1 MKLITLLAI
10 CSLFVIA
17 KAQNFTCLNYEACGT
32 CQAASSCGYC
42 AGANSTS
49 FAAYYVCIDPAT
61 CIANG
66 GSVVSSCAS
75 TVPNNLTQSASII
88 CFSNGVN
95 GTAYAA
101 EDVRFYESLNRAD
114 VNVHATQTFGF
125 GQPGSQAALVFQYFA
140 FHGLG
145 DPAQNSSFYPDMV
158 DGLAAFWT
166 MGAAIE
172 FDPTTNQSLQVYNF
186 TNFQIQ
192 PCSNIGNIY
201 ILDFKDPMGWR
212 VTCRIAS
219 SATTYNGFPISP
231 VNAKCDLTFGTFN
244 YLRNNT
250 YLVLSTGFGIAGF
263 EETVSVAPSPTV
275 HPCSSDP
282 NSYCFVT
289 TSSSVAAKF
298 SYVKKLSSNK
308 DVFAFG
314 VGECASA
321 TGSAVVTLPTSYS
334 GSNGTSLVINKSGFE
349 CVSFTLFAFDHP
361 LAGDVWD
368 PELTIDSAGVLDP
381 KTTSSK
387 TTSSRHLP
395 SSAASV
401 TYSLVLII
409 AAALLAILHY

>member
-1 MKLITLLAI
+1 LAI

-61 CIANG
+61 CTANG
-66 GSVVSSCAS
+66 GTVVSSCAS
-75 TVPNNLTQSASII
+75 TNPNNLTQTASIV

-101 EDVRFYESLNRAD
+101 EDIRFYVSPNRAD
-114 VNVHATQTFGF
+114 INVHATQTFGF

-140 FHGLG
+140 FHALG
-145 DPAQNSSFYPDMV
+145 DPAVNNSFYPDMI

-172 FDPTTNQSLQVYNF
+172 YDPITNQSLQVYNF
-186 TNFQIQ
+186 TNFQVQ
-192 PCSNIGNIY
+192 PCSSIGNIY
-201 ILDFKDPMGWR
+201 ILDFIDPLGWR
-212 VTCRIAS
+212 VTCRMSS

-231 VNAKCDLTFGTFN
+231 VSAKCDLTFGNFS
-244 YLRNNT
+244 YIKNNT
-250 YLVLSTGFGIAGF
+250 YLVLATGFGIAGF
-263 EETVSVAPSPTV
+263 EETVSVVPTPTV

-298 SYVKKLSSNK
+298 SYAKKLSSGK

-314 VGECASA
+314 VAECAAAS
-321 TGSAVVTLPTSYS
+321 GSAVVPLPTSYS
-334 GSNGTSLVINKSGFE
+334 VGNGTSLVINKSGFE
-349 CVSFTLFAFDHP
+349 CLSYTLFAFDHP
-361 LAGDVWD
+361 LLGEVWD
-368 PELTIDSAGVLDP
+368 PQLTIDSASVLDP

-387 TTSSRHLP
+387 TASSRHLP
-395 SSAASV
+395 SSAAFV

>member
-1 MKLITLLAI
+1 LAI

-17 KAQNFTCLNYEACGT
+17 KAQNATCLNYEACGT

-42 AGANSTS
+42 AGPNSTS
-49 FAAYYVCIDPAT
+49 FAAYYICIDPAT
-61 CIANG
+61 CTANG
-66 GSVVSSCAS
+66 GTVVSSCAS
-75 TVPNNLTQSASII
+75 TNPNNLTQTASIV

-101 EDVRFYESLNRAD
+101 EDVRFYVSPNRAD
-114 VNVHATQTFGF
+114 INVHATQTFGF

-140 FHGLG
+140 FHALG
-145 DPAQNSSFYPDMV
+145 DPAQNNSFYPDMI

-172 FDPTTNQSLQVYNF
+172 YDPITNQSLQVYNF
-186 TNFQIQ
+186 TNFQVQ

-201 ILDFKDPMGWR
+201 ILDFIDPLGWR
-212 VTCRIAS
+212 VTCRMAS

-231 VNAKCDLTFGTFN
+231 VSAKCDLTFGNFSYIKN
-244 YLRNNT
+244 YT
-250 YLVLSTGFGIAGF
+250 YLVLATGFGIAGF
-263 EETVSVAPSPTV
+263 EETVSVVPTPTV

-298 SYVKKLSSNK
+298 SYAKKLSSNK

-314 VGECASA
+314 VAECAAAS
-321 TGSAVVTLPTSYS
+321 GSAVVPLPTSYS
-334 GSNGTSLVINKSGFE
+334 VGNGTSLVINKSGFE
-349 CVSFTLFAFDHP
+349 CLSYTLFAFDHP
-361 LAGDVWD
+361 LLGEVWD
-368 PELTIDSAGVLDP
+368 PQLTIDSASVLDP

-387 TTSSRHLP
+387 TASSRHTTSSRH
-395 SSAASV
+395 SSAAFV
-401 TYSLVLII
+401 TYSQVLII